1 MQNNFLIYKTEV
13 QNLVY
18 NCASVEMQSSSFQER
33 KNLPILHGSVLSS
46 PTTEQGHFS
55 LPIRQSPLQSSRW
68 GGGGAG
74 GGLAQTLSDTPRG
87 PEAFLTQS
95 CPPFISHRPLSLIK
109 TLEPLTASPEGPED
123 TTIEAGQK
131 VRSDFSETRTLGPT
145 QCYNADCFQVVKV
158 PENRHLC
165 MCVYLIPGDTRC
177 VYTQSQFS

>member
-1 MQNNFLIYKTEV
+1 M
-13 QNLVY
+13 
-18 NCASVEMQSSSFQER
+18 
-33 KNLPILHGSVLSS
+33 
-46 PTTEQGHFS
+46 
-55 LPIRQSPLQSSRW
+55 
-68 GGGGAG
+68 
-74 GGLAQTLSDTPRG
+74 AQTLSDTRRG

-95 CPPFISHRPLSLIK
+95 RPPFISHRSLSLIK

-145 QCYNADCFQVVKV
+145 QCYNADCFQAVKV

-165 MCVYLIPGDTRC
+165 MCVYLIPGDTHC